1 MCPHA
6 WNGGL
11 GSRCACT
18 RKRDALVQRSWPEL
32 KGDPQPFYE
41 GWGIFGAG
49 WADTTTRWPP
59 AHPRQ
64 MSQDP
69 LSNNHG
75 IHLGE
80 QAWKIFR
87 RIGSHKVRVGLKGKL
102 SDVGN
107 SKDRFWSATMRTYRQ
122 GWLDLYP
129 TCAARNKRTASHTY
143 QKCFVYVFI
152 PFLGT

>member
-11 GSRCACT
+11 ESRCAST
-18 RKRDALVQRSWPEL
+18 RKRDALVLRSWPEL
-32 KGDPQPFYE
+32 KGDPQPFDE

-64 MSQDP
+64 MSEDP
-69 LSNNHG
+69 LSNNLG

-80 QAWKIFR
+80 QGWNMFC
-87 RIGSHKVRVGLKGKL
+87 RIGSHKVRVGLK
-102 SDVGN
+102 
-107 SKDRFWSATMRTYRQ
+107 A
-122 GWLDLYP
+122 
-129 TCAARNKRTASHTY
+129 
-143 QKCFVYVFI
+143 
-152 PFLGT
+152 LGCGEFKG